1 MTAVAFRSEPRRA
14 LTLRVRGVATTT
26 DSSEGGGVVPA
37 ALHYLEGKKRLVD
50 CLSPAEYAAVD
61 SSIGASVGGHV
72 RHTLD
77 HFSKCLAA
85 ARPMSDGTSSAPVTI
100 RYDYRVRGGSIE
112 QDPAAASRLIDSL
125 LQQLRA
131 LPRGC
136 ALRAARLTPTFML
149 MSPSEGDGEEHEFAS
164 NLERELFFCCHH
176 GTSYKVPLSVGR
188 YGPPGGVASQ

>member
-1 MTAVAFRSEPRRA
+1 MSVSPRLFTAALVFRSTSRSRTPRVR
-14 LTLRVRGVATTT
+14 RGVATKPEGT
-26 DSSEGGGVVPA
+26 DGVVPA

-61 SSIGASVGGHV
+61 AAIGASVGGHM

-85 ARPMSDGTSSAPVTI
+85 ARPSSDATTSPPAPATV
-100 RYDYRVRGGSIE
+100 RYDYRVRGGSVE

-125 LQQLRA
+125 LEQLRA
-131 LPRGC
+131 LPRGP
-136 ALRAARLTPTFML
+136 ALRAVRLAPTFML
-149 MSPSEGDGEEHEFAS
+149 MSSPSQGRGEEHEFKS

-176 GTSYKVPLSVGR
+176 GT
-188 YGPPGGVASQ
+188 